1 MTSGTAVMPSK
12 VREVNRI
19 TNQAKTLM
27 VQLEETNA
35 GMRRTMPEFSKE
47 AAIVDAEISRIMISL
62 NLIRRTLNLD

>member
-35 GMRRTMPEFSKE
+35 SMRRTMPEFSKE
-47 AAIVDAEISRIMISL
+47 AAIVDAEVSRIMISL
-62 NLIRRTLNLD
+62 NQIRRTLNLD